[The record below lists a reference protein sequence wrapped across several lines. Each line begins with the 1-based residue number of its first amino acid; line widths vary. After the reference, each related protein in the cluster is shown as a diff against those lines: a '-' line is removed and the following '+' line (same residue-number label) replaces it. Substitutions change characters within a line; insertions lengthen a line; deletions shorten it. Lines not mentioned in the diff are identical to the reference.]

1 MSEKLKGMRTL
12 NDAEIKLMNDI
23 ADLGNQFGD
32 LIIRM
37 ADIGIKPDPRWLE
50 IGKTQLQTG
59 IMCLKRAVGKPE
71 NF

>member
-12 NDAEIKLMNDI
+12 SDAEIKLMNDI

-32 LIIRM
+32 LLTRM
-37 ADIGIKPDPRWLE
+37 ADIGIEPDARWLE
-50 IGKTQLQTG
+50 IAKTHLQTG
-59 IMCLKRAVGKPE
+59 VMCLKRAVGKPE

>member
-12 NDAEIKLMNDI
+12 NDAEITLMNDI

-32 LIIRM
+32 LITYM
-37 ADIGIKPDPRWLE
+37 ADIGIEPDPRW
-50 IGKTQLQTG
+50 IATGKTYLQIG
-59 IMCLKRAVGKPE
+59 IMCLKRAIGKPE

>member
-12 NDAEIKLMNDI
+12 SDAEVKLMNDI

-32 LIIRM
+32 LITSM
-37 ADIGIKPDPRWLE
+37 ADTGIEFDPRWTAT
-50 IGKTQLQTG
+50 GKTHLQVG